1 MLYRK
6 FHETVLNHFGFR
18 NFVQPNQSGLQQ
30 NISQTFNQTISHS
43 NQPPLPPQPNPM
55 AQTHSVIPRRERSV
69 SNESRKREKSVER
82 VPNMMKREANNSR
95 VNLDANNAS
104 SISNKPKPG
113 QSNPSIVPVN
123 NNAQQPRI
131 PVVAQMNPVA
141 ERQGHL
147 PGANQFVTQSSY
159 PQQQPQVNVSNT
171 SSNFLTQGNP
181 SSVASSRANLQ
192 NDPFSSYPQSTMANI
207 RGQPQQY
214 QPITSQD
221 INLSVYPA
229 PHPISPLGKHLS
241 KLTPPNDQVIKFFT
255 ELFSEHSDKIANEL
269 TIHAKIIYAS
279 ILKSVMEIL
288 ENRQQYAP
296 ERIVAQLNLF
306 QLCIKC
312 KNVIRN
318 IDL

>member
-1 MLYRK
+1 
-6 FHETVLNHFGFR
+6 
-18 NFVQPNQSGLQQ
+18 
-30 NISQTFNQTISHS
+30 
-43 NQPPLPPQPNPM
+43 
-55 AQTHSVIPRRERSV
+55 
-69 SNESRKREKSVER
+69 
-82 VPNMMKREANNSR
+82 MMKREANNSR
-95 VNLDANNAS
+95 VNLDANNSS
-104 SISNKPKPG
+104 SISVKPKPA
-113 QSNPSIVPVN
+113 QNNPSVVTVN
-123 NNAQQPRI
+123 NPQQARNPTAAQINQG
-131 PVVAQMNPVA
+131 Q
-141 ERQGHL
+141 ERPGHM
-147 PGANQFVTQSSY
+147 PSTNQFVAQTSY
-159 PQQQPQVNVSNT
+159 AQQQQVNVSNT

-192 NDPFSSYPQSTMANI
+192 NDPFSSFPQSTMGNI
-207 RGQPQQY
+207 RAQQQQY

-296 ERIVAQLNLF
+296 
-306 QLCIKC
+306 
-312 KNVIRN
+312 
-318 IDL
+318 